1 MRKIQDQLNQFVN
14 RAEGVA
20 SLDSLAAKAKA
31 IVKTIKDWE
40 EQLIQPKAQT
50 NDDVINFVNKLSAN
64 IVFVKGD
71 IESANTPYVTQG
83 QQKRYEELHA
93 EWKKYEA
100 QKQALLAGE
109 IAAFNEAC
117 RKANWNFVGFEN

>member
-1 MRKIQDQLNQFVN
+1 M
-14 RAEGVA
+14 
-20 SLDSLAAKAKA
+20 
-31 IVKTIKDWE
+31 
-40 EQLIQPKAQT
+40 
-50 NDDVINFVNKLSAN
+50 INFVNKLSAN
-64 IVFVKGD
+64 IVFVKGE
-71 IESANTPYVTQG
+71 IESGNTPYVTKG

-100 QKQALLAGE
+100 QKQALLTNE